1 MVYFQFFAKN
11 IYKLQK
17 GSNNSLECFIDA
29 IYKMYCMYTNIN
41 IYYMINL
48 NVKEK
53 ITFLTKNL
61 LVNSKIAHHG

>member
-17 GSNNSLECFIDA
+17 GSNNSFEYFIDA